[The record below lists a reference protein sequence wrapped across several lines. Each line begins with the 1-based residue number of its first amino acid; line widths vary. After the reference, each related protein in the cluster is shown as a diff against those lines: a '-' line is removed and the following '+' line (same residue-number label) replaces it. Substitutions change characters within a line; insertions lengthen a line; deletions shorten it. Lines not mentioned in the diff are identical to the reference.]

1 MEFNCNKG
9 DLLEAVSKVE
19 KIVSSKTTLPIIGNI
34 LFEAKKGKIKLS
46 ANDLEMGVELSFLAT
61 VVKEGSILIPAKTLS
76 GIVNKLPEGNISFK
90 VDEKGLVKISY
101 KKSNFN
107 IHGLPADEFPNLPAV
122 KEDKVVL
129 IDPELFMA
137 MAKQTLF
144 SVSSNED
151 KFVLN
156 GILIEMGASKNAGD
170 PSNFRMIATDG
181 YRLAKRGATIEG
193 LDVADVKMIVP
204 GKAINELLRLIQNST
219 GEDKIEI
226 AFSNDQIA
234 FRYKSAY
241 LVSRLIQGQ
250 FPDYKQ
256 VIPKS
261 SHTKVLLER
270 RVLLESVERA
280 AVIASSAANIMRFD
294 IKPGKLHIIAVAPE
308 VGNIDEVLEVNVKGQ
323 EKGQVSFNVRLILEA
338 LKNMEETELILEVS
352 GPLAPGVIRPS
363 GNSDYLYIV
372 MPIRT
377 QEVVA

>member
-76 GIVNKLPEGNISFK
+76 GIVNKLPDGNISFK

-107 IHGLPADEFPNLPAV
+107 IHGLPADEFPSLPAV
-122 KEDKVVL
+122 KEEKVVL
-129 IDPELFMA
+129 IDPELFMN

-156 GILIEMGASKNAGD
+156 GILMELGISKNVGD
-170 PSNFRMIATDG
+170 ASNFRMIATDG

-193 LDVADVKMIVP
+193 LDVADTKMIVP
-204 GKAINELLRLIQNST
+204 GKAVNELLRLIQNST

-338 LKNMEETELILEVS
+338 LKNMEEAELILEVS

-377 QEVVA
+377 QEVAA

>member
-129 IDPELFMA
+129 IDPELFMT

-156 GILIEMGASKNAGD
+156 GILVELGASKNTGD
-170 PSNFRMIATDG
+170 TSNFRMIATDG
-181 YRLAKRGATIEG
+181 YRLAKRGAIIEG
-193 LDVADVKMIVP
+193 LNVSDVKMIVP
-204 GKAINELLRLIQNST
+204 GKAINELLRLIQNSS

-270 RVLLESVERA
+270 RLLLESVERA

-308 VGNIDEVLEVNVKGQ
+308 VGNIDEVLEVTVRGQ

-338 LKNMEETELILEVS
+338 LKNMEEAELILEVS

-377 QEVVA
+377 QEAVV